1 MKIKNKEE
9 NNSTIGTIF
18 FLPKKKGQIM
28 VGKYCHCGIIYKNKL
43 YETIE
48 EGCGHYGHCVEKEDI
63 FSPQFKKQKAVFLAT
78 KIYPEK
84 IEQEINSG
92 TSPSQFVLR
101 VMGMSNLKGKET
113 GSLQPSDVY
122 KMIGRKKYDS
132 HF

>member
-1 MKIKNKEE
+1 
-9 NNSTIGTIF
+9 
-18 FLPKKKGQIM
+18 M
-28 VGKYCHCGIIYKNKL
+28 VGKYCHCGVIYNKKL
-43 YETIE
+43 YETKD
-48 EGCGHYGHCVEKEDI
+48 GYGHCIEKEDI
-63 FSPQFKKQKAVFLAT
+63 FSHQLKKQKAVFLST

-122 KMIGRKKYDS
+122 KMIGRKKYDKKINNL
-132 HF
+132 